1 MSTIEIGDGFRDQ
14 VAELLRASGRNVV
27 TEILIGHKR
36 VDITFDVYNFGRRR
50 SYAVEAKNWAKALSK
65 TDLETIYGGY
75 ASILAAR
82 NVDELLIVAPKALTS
97 PQAKAFIRDT
107 PQISFLSFNEFQE
120 SLLGFRTYL
129 QNYISSHDRNGLE
142 DYYVSPMVEEKGNLL
157 DLVDAWLSKDDANPL
172 AIIASY
178 GMGKTSFA
186 EHITYQ
192 LAKRFLAGDAGRVP
206 ILLRL
211 GAISREQSIEGLIGS
226 VLAGGIPSVEQYS
239 YPLFS
244 RLNAIGRF
252 VVLLDGFDEMKHMM
266 TYSDFV
272 TNFEELNKLVDGS
285 SKVILLGRPTAFLS
299 ENERESVLRGTRPIG
314 KTRVRAPGAPTYQE
328 INLCPFTPPQLKSF
342 VTSYLRRSNRLIK
355 NAMSEDLLAK
365 RVAAIVDPSN
375 KELLSRP
382 IHARMMAD
390 LATDPDFDMTT
401 LSRFALYDHFID
413 FLIKRELAKPGR
425 GVLYKAND
433 RRAFA
438 TDLAWHLWTQQTST
452 GLGCRFDDLPN
463 DLFGPYIPQGED
475 LNSAKRDLLQG
486 SFLDEK
492 SGGVFFFTH
501 KSFQE
506 FLVAEYI
513 YDFVFEANDDSGEH
527 VETVVAHMT
536 NEVFDF
542 LIEQDDE
549 KFFREFASTLTRSKG
564 GFQLQ
569 GIATLCQSKRMYD
582 LALQR
587 TGASFSSWDAVILL
601 GRTIIGEAD
610 KRKQEL
616 IRVAKVV
623 AERSERK
630 PMVLLA
636 GINTLIVLGIKRN
649 IPIAE
654 LILPTMLLLFAR
666 ARLDLNELAKPVER
680 QTRADALRDLILY
693 TVSAR
698 WTGQQRAL
706 LMQLDVDELIVNL
719 AKQTSYPSNAAELE
733 SYNHGVVE
741 IPFNEVAS
749 ELSADDNRI
758 FKDFYERDADLARSM
773 QSRPN
778 RLRKT

>member
-1 MSTIEIGDGFRDQ
+1 MSTVEVGDAFRDQ

-36 VDITFDVYNFGRRR
+36 VDITFDEYSFGRRR
-50 SYAVEAKNWAKALSK
+50 SYAIEAKNWAKALSK

-75 ASILAAR
+75 ASLLMAR
-82 NVDELLIVAPKALTS
+82 NVDELLIVAPKALQS

-107 PQISFLSFNEFQE
+107 PQISFLSFNDFQE

-129 QNYISSHDRNGLE
+129 QNYISTHDRSGLE
-142 DYYVSPMVEEKGNLL
+142 DYYVSPMVEEKQNLL
-157 DLVDAWLSKDDANPL
+157 DLVHTWLLKDEANPL

-178 GMGKTSFA
+178 GMGKTSFT

-192 LAKRFLAGDAGRVP
+192 LAKQFLAGDAGRVP

-244 RLNAIGRF
+244 RLNTIGRF

-266 TYSDFV
+266 TYADFMA
-272 TNFEELNKLVDGS
+272 NFEELNKLVEGA

-299 ENERESVLRGTRPIG
+299 ENERETVLRGTRQIG
-314 KTRVRAPGAPTYQE
+314 RTRMRVPGAPTYQE
-328 INLCPFTPPQLKSF
+328 INLCPFTPLQLRSF
-342 VTSYLRRSNRLIK
+342 VTSYLKRSNRLIK

-365 RVAAIVDPSN
+365 RLAAIVDPSN

-390 LATDPDFDMTT
+390 LATDPDFDMTA

-413 FLIKRELAKPGR
+413 FLIKRELAKQGR
-425 GVLYKAND
+425 GTLYKAND

-438 TDLAWHLWTQQTST
+438 ADLAWHLWVQKSST
-452 GLGCRFDDLPN
+452 GLGCRLDDLPG
-463 DLFGPYIPQGED
+463 DLFKPYIPQNED
-475 LNSAKRDLLQG
+475 INSAKRDLLQG

-513 YDFVFEANDDSGEH
+513 YDFVFKTNDESSEP
-527 VETVVAHMT
+527 VEEVVAHIT
-536 NEVFDF
+536 DEVFDF
-542 LIEQDDE
+542 LVEQDDE
-549 KFFREFASTLTRSKG
+549 KFFREFSSALTRSKG

-569 GIATLCQSKRMYD
+569 GVLTLCQSKRMYD
-582 LALQR
+582 LAWQR
-587 TGASFSSWDAVILL
+587 TGISFSLWDAVILL
-601 GRTIIGEAD
+601 GRTIIGESD

-616 IRVAKVV
+616 IRMSKAV

-630 PMVLLA
+630 PGVLIA
-636 GINTLIVLGIKRN
+636 GINTLIVLGIKKN
-649 IPIAE
+649 VPIAE
-654 LILPTMLLLFAR
+654 LILPTMILLFAR
-666 ARLDLNELAKPVER
+666 ATLDLSELAKPVER
-680 QTRADALRDLILY
+680 
-693 TVSAR
+693 
-698 WTGQQRAL
+698 
-706 LMQLDVDELIVNL
+706 
-719 AKQTSYPSNAAELE
+719 
-733 SYNHGVVE
+733 
-741 IPFNEVAS
+741 
-749 ELSADDNRI
+749 
-758 FKDFYERDADLARSM
+758 
-773 QSRPN
+773 
-778 RLRKT
+778 